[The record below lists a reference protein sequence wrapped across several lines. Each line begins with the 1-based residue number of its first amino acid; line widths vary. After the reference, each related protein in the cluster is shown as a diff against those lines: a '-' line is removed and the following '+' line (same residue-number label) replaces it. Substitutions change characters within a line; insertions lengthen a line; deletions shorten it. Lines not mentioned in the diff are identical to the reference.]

1 MANVVQLS
9 IPKSNSKIPVN
20 TGLFINNE
28 FVPSVD
34 NLDPIKYVLR
44 FESLLKQ
51 QLTRNPISQSLQ
63 SLYRAIHMHSHS
75 RWLSLSVTPV
85 ETPHFA

>member
-44 FESLLKQ
+44 FESQ
-51 QLTRNPISQSLQ
+51 QLTRNLISQSLQ
-63 SLYRAIHMHSHS
+63 SIYRAIHMHSHS

-85 ETPHFA
+85 ETPHSA

>member
-1 MANVVQLS
+1 MANVVELS
-9 IPKSNSKIPVN
+9 VPKSNSKIPVN

-34 NLDPIKYVLR
+34 KLDPIKYALR

-51 QLTRNPISQSLQ
+51 QLTRNLISQSLQ
-63 SLYRAIHMHSHS
+63 SLYRRTHMLSHI
-75 RWLSLSVTPV
+75 W
-85 ETPHFA
+85 

>member
-1 MANVVQLS
+1 MANVVELS

-34 NLDPIKYVLR
+34 NLDPIKYMLR
-44 FESLLKQ
+44 LDPNHQ
-51 QLTRNPISQSLQ
+51 QLTHNLISQSLQ
-63 SLYRAIHMHSHS
+63 SFYRRSHMHSH
-75 RWLSLSVTPV
+75 RR
-85 ETPHFA
+85 